1 MAKGRKKTTTTYF
14 GPEQEQAVIDYV
26 ASDSQLERN
35 IIYNKHL
42 REPLNK
48 MVEYIIKR
56 YKLYREGI
64 SFEELHADA
73 LGNLILKADKFDGT
87 KNTKAYSYYG
97 TIIKRYLIGRL
108 IDDDKTKI
116 KFDSWDNVKTSLEQT
131 DDYHYEIDPPD
142 IDLDKFI
149 EGLIEG
155 IKTEINLS
163 KTGEKRKL
171 TDVEEKLGDTLITML
186 TERETILKALSE
198 GNKYNKIAILE
209 IMRNISGL
217 STKDIRHSMKR
228 FKTLYRII
236 KLDGIDNGDY

>member
-26 ASDSQLERN
+26 ASDSQVERN

-131 DDYHYEIDPPD
+131 DDYQYEIDPPD

-163 KTGEKRKL
+163 KTGDKRKL
-171 TDVEEKLGDTLITML
+171 TDIEEKLGDTLITML

-228 FKTLYRII
+228 FKTLYGII

>member
-131 DDYHYEIDPPD
+131 DDYQYEIDPPD

>member
-1 MAKGRKKTTTTYF
+1 MAKGRKKSTTNYF

-26 ASDSQLERN
+26 ASDCQIERN

-108 IDDDKTKI
+108 IDDDKNKL
-116 KFDSWDNVKTSLEQT
+116 KFDSWDNVKTTLEKT
-131 DDYHYEIDPPD
+131 DDYQYEIDPPD
-142 IDLDKFI
+142 INLDKFI
-149 EGLIEG
+149 NGLIDG
-155 IKTEINLS
+155 IRNEMELAKN
-163 KTGEKRKL
+163 GEKRKL
-171 TDVEEKLGDTLITML
+171 TDIEEKVGETLIIIL
-186 TERETILKALSE
+186 TEREEILRTLSE

-228 FKTLYRII
+228 YKTLYKLV

>member
-26 ASDSQLERN
+26 ASDSQVERN

-97 TIIKRYLIGRL
+97 TIIKRYLIGCL

-131 DDYHYEIDPPD
+131 DDYQYEIDPPD

-228 FKTLYRII
+228 FKTLYGII

>member
-1 MAKGRKKTTTTYF
+1 MAKGRKKTTDNYF
-14 GPEQEQAVIDYV
+14 GPEQEKAVIAYV
-26 ASDSQLERN
+26 TSDNQIERN

-73 LGNLILKADKFDGT
+73 LGNLILKADKFNVT

-108 IDDDKTKI
+108 IDDDKHKLR
-116 KFDSWDNVKTSLEQT
+116 FDSWDNVSSSLEKKEDYQYEMDPT
-131 DDYHYEIDPPD
+131 DLN
-142 IDLDKFI
+142 LDKFI
-149 EGLIEG
+149 KGLIDG
-155 IKTEINLS
+155 INEEISLSKSGNKKKLTEI
-163 KTGEKRKL
+163 
-171 TDVEEKLGDTLITML
+171 EEKLGETLITML
-186 TERETILKALSE
+186 SERETILNALSD

-228 FKTLYRII
+228 YKVLYKII
-236 KLDGIDNGDY
+236 KLDGIDKGDY

>member
-1 MAKGRKKTTTTYF
+1 MAKGRKKTSNNYF

-26 ASDSQLERN
+26 SSESQAERN

-73 LGNLILKADKFDGT
+73 LSNLIMKADKFDGT

-108 IDDDKTKI
+108 IDDDKNLK
-116 KFDSWDNVKTSLEQT
+116 KFDSWDNVKGYLETT
-131 DDYHYEIDPPD
+131 DEYQYEIESTD
-142 IDLDKFI
+142 INLDKFI
-149 EGLIEG
+149 ENLITG
-155 IKTEINLS
+155 IKKEIIASNN
-163 KTGEKRKL
+163 GDIRKL
-171 TDVEEKLGDTLITML
+171 TDIEEKVGNTLITIL

-228 FKTLYRII
+228 YKVMYGLI
-236 KLDGIDNGDY
+236 KFDGIDNGDL

>member
-26 ASDSQLERN
+26 ASDSQVERN

-131 DDYHYEIDPPD
+131 DDYQYEIDPPD

-228 FKTLYRII
+228 FKTLYGII

>member
-1 MAKGRKKTTTTYF
+1 MAKGRKKTTNNYF

-26 ASDSQLERN
+26 SSDSQVERN

-73 LGNLILKADKFDGT
+73 LSNLIMKADKFDGT

-108 IDDDKTKI
+108 IDDDKNKKKI
-116 KFDSWDNVKTSLEQT
+116 DSWDNVKGYLETT
-131 DDYHYEIDPPD
+131 DEYQYEMESSD
-142 IDLDKFI
+142 IHLEKFI
-149 EGLIEG
+149 ESIIDG
-155 IKTEINLS
+155 IKKEMTASENGEI
-163 KTGEKRKL
+163 RKL
-171 TDVEEKLGDTLITML
+171 TDIEEKLGDTLITML
-186 TERETILKALSE
+186 SERETILKTLSE

-228 FKTLYRII
+228 YKVLYKLI
-236 KLDGIDNGDY
+236 KLDGIDKGEF

>member
-26 ASDSQLERN
+26 ASDSQVERN

-131 DDYHYEIDPPD
+131 DDYQYEIDPPD

-186 TERETILKALSE
+186 TERETILKTLSE

>member
-26 ASDSQLERN
+26 ASDSQVERN

-108 IDDDKTKI
+108 IDDDKSKI

-131 DDYHYEIDPPD
+131 DDYQYEIDPSD

-228 FKTLYRII
+228 FKTLYGII

>member
-1 MAKGRKKTTTTYF
+1 MAKGRKKTTTNYF

-26 ASDSQLERN
+26 ASDCQIERN

-42 REPLNK
+42 KEPLNK

-87 KNTKAYSYYG
+87 KNTKAYSYYW

-108 IDDDKTKI
+108 IDDDKNKI
-116 KFDSWDNVKTSLEQT
+116 RFDSWDNVKTNLEQT
-131 DDYHYEIDPPD
+131 DEYQYEMDPSD
-142 IDLDKFI
+142 MDLDKFI
-149 EGLIEG
+149 NGLIDG

-171 TDVEEKLGDTLITML
+171 TDIEEKLGDTLITML
-186 TERETILKALSE
+186 TERETILKALSD

-228 FKTLYRII
+228 YKILYKLI
-236 KLDGIDNGDY
+236 KLDGIGNGDY

>member
-26 ASDSQLERN
+26 ASDSQVERN

-116 KFDSWDNVKTSLEQT
+116 RFDSWDNVKTSLEQT
-131 DDYHYEIDPPD
+131 DDYQYEIDPPD